1 MRYKSWNE
9 NGYRRFA
16 IEVLETDSV
25 DGFIGLAVTRI
36 GAHFSPA
43 VEIGWRLSISSDA
56 GIPIEVA

>member
-1 MRYKSWNE
+1 MRDKSWNE

-36 GAHFSPA
+36 DTHFSPA
-43 VEIGWRLSISSDA
+43 VEIGWRLSTSSDA
-56 GIPIEVA
+56 RIPIKVA